1 MNWKVSVALIAT
13 IFRKW
18 KTFQG
23 YAPYRQSRTP
33 YQRNGA
39 RQTLLLHTANRKY
52 HMAYRFVPF
61 PTTLDDLEGHSPVAG
76 LIKYKSMNMCAPF
89 HTVSTELTR
98 RVASRCPSAIAEFLV
113 TYWYSI
119 FTLGMRPVLWR
130 NGVTSWCHS
139 SRNTRWFNESG
150 PGDLFTLKMFN
161 LWSITSS
168 LKVAVSYGFVGHRDG
183 STVNVPSLS
192 HVYTPAK

>member
-1 MNWKVSVALIAT
+1 MVQDRRCCYTPLIGSIIWPIDSCHFQRPWMTSKVIHLLQGLSNTIRWTCVRHFTRFQLNWH
-13 IFRKW
+13 
-18 KTFQG
+18 G
-23 YAPYRQSRTP
+23 
-33 YQRNGA
+33 
-39 RQTLLLHTANRKY
+39 
-52 HMAYRFVPF
+52 
-61 PTTLDDLEGHSPVAG
+61 
-76 LIKYKSMNMCAPF
+76 
-89 HTVSTELTR
+89 
-98 RVASRCPSAIAEFLV
+98 ASRCPSAIAEFLV

-168 LKVAVSYGFVGHRDG
+168 LKVTVSYGFVGHRDG